1 MPAFFSFGRR
11 ETSAET
17 ALERDRQRKE
27 VREQHARWA
36 RGSHGHG
43 SAVPFNLR

>member
-1 MPAFFSFGRR
+1 MRTFFSFGRH
-11 ETSAET
+11 ETSGESS
-17 ALERDRQRKE
+17 LERDRQRKE
-27 VREQHARWA
+27 VREQHDRWT